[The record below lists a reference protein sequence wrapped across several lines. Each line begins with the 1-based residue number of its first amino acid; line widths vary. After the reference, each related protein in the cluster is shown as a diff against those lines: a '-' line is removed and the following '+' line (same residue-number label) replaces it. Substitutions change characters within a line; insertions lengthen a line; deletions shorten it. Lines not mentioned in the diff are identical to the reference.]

1 MLAHIMSEATSTR
14 ARRFATYT
22 ATTIG
27 GAWLVGKYAVNML
40 ARGAES
46 SRKEAAEK
54 HEWVLSRLR
63 YRDET
68 QG

>member
-14 ARRFATYT
+14 ARRLATYT

-40 ARGAES
+40 VQGAET

-54 HEWVLSRLR
+54 YE
-63 YRDET
+63 
-68 QG
+68 